1 MYGTIYGNIVKIGIS
16 INIFPWRNFYMKM
29 TSMKMKNI
37 LEERLAN
44 EAYRTSFNRDN
55 DTFRIEWKASKQGV
69 TIKLPQII
77 GKYNERGEVAIDE
90 LVDHLQEA
98 LAMMNRS
105 YTLEGNEAN
114 VYPVIRA
121 TSFPQEMTTGAKLIT
136 TEHTAETRIF
146 YALDIG
152 KSYRLID
159 EGMLEKDKWTK
170 ERLHESALFN
180 LRSLNMDY
188 KVDTVRE
195 NDFYFIATQDGYDA
209 SRILNDAFL
218 EEMKQRATGDL
229 TVAVPHQDVLIL
241 ADIKNDTG
249 YDILAQLTMKYFAEG
264 RIPITSLPFIY
275 DEKKLEPIFILAKN
289 KPNKKK

>member
-1 MYGTIYGNIVKIGIS
+1 
-16 INIFPWRNFYMKM
+16 MKM
-29 TSMKMKNI
+29 TSIKMKNI

-44 EAYRTSFNRDN
+44 DDYRTSFDRDK
-55 DTFRIEWKASKQGV
+55 DAFRIEWKKSKQGV

-77 GKYNERGEVAIDE
+77 AKYNERGDEAIDE

-98 LAMMNRS
+98 LAMMQRN

-121 TSFPQEMTTGAKLIT
+121 TSFPQEMKTGVKLVT

-146 YALDIG
+146 YALDVG

-159 EGMLEKDKWTK
+159 EEMLANDQWTK

-180 LRSLNMDY
+180 LRSLSTDY
-188 KVDTVRE
+188 KTDTVRD

-209 SRILNDAFL
+209 SRILNEAFL
-218 EEMKQRATGDL
+218 EEMKKQTKGEL
-229 TVAVPHQDVLIL
+229 TVAVPHQDVIIL
-241 ADIKNDTG
+241 ADIRNDTG

-289 KPNKKK
+289 KPNKNKKK